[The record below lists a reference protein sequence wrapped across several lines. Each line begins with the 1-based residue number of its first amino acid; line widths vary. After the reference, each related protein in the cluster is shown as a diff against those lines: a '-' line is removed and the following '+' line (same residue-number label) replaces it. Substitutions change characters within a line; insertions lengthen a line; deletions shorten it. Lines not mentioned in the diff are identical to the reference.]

1 VQEIIDCSPIIVT
14 VQILRAFPVLFFG
27 KVNTSIKI
35 ETTSAIILFLPPGII
50 IGVVLLEYMNI
61 FSPVKI

>member
-1 VQEIIDCSPIIVT
+1 MQEIIDCSPIIVT